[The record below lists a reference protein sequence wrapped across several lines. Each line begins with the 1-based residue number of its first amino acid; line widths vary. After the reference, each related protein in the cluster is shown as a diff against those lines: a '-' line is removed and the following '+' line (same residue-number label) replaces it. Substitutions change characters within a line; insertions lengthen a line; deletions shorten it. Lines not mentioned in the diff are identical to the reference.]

1 MRADGR
7 LEEDVF
13 FKIMMITMMFPI
25 SRGGG
30 DSKNYTDCFRC
41 GRAILPA
48 RPGTLIRQ
56 SSFTQRP

>member
-1 MRADGR
+1 MAGWMNM
-7 LEEDVF
+7 LF
-13 FKIMMITMMFPI
+13 QIMMNTMMFPI
-25 SRGGG
+25 SREGG